1 MGLFALHTYAPSSF
15 IFSFLFSFFRSGR
28 DAGEQTYISVLFKQG
43 VDIIYWHQYR
53 GRCSRRYQCLAVRG
67 PVPVSP
73 DGPALSSA
81 LKLVVRPQTGGEGDR
96 FSTPSWIFCEN
107 SGTTVSDRILSR
119 AIDVHVRHELR
130 LSLLNL
136 YGKMP
141 LKKPLMCRLRES
153 RTSPFITEP
162 LWQNAAEETVDV

>member
-1 MGLFALHTYAPSSF
+1 MRPARSGFLLFF
-15 IFSFLFSFFRSGR
+15 FLFFLSFFFFQSGR
-28 DAGEQTYISVLFKQG
+28 HAGEQTYISVPVKQG

-53 GRCSRRYQCLAVRG
+53 GRCTRRYQCRAVRG
-67 PVPVSP
+67 PVPVSL

-96 FSTPSWIFCEN
+96 FSTPSWILCVN

-119 AIDVHVRHELR
+119 VVDVHLSHELR
-130 LSLLNL
+130 GLSLLNL

-141 LKKPLMCRLRES
+141 LKKPLMCRLGES
-153 RTSPFITEP
+153 RTSRSFFTEP
-162 LWQNAAEETVDV
+162 LWQNASEKTL